1 MSVLQVVLVRA
12 KLRERQQ
19 LLLVGQAARV
29 EAVVALA
36 SGVKVPVDARLVPL
50 RVDSGHTAV
59 ALEHARVRLAQ
70 LGEDLLFMRARRRVN
85 VDAPAPK
92 RCGQSRRIGRH
103 AV

>member
-36 SGVKVPVDARLVPL
+36 SGVVVPVDELLVPL
-50 RVDSGHTAV
+50 RVDGGHTAV
-59 ALEHARVRLAQ
+59 ALEHALVRRAQ
-70 LGEDLLFMRARRRVN
+70 LGEHLLRRQ
-85 VDAPAPK
+85 
-92 RCGQSRRIGRH
+92 G
-103 AV
+103 